1 MYSSVSFSDEIEN
14 SLAELN
20 NENEIC
26 LGITL
31 NKNDYYEE
39 ESVDEVVKQT
49 IEDIIVSLD
58 SSNSFG
64 VGFLK

>member
-1 MYSSVSFSDEIEN
+1 MYSNVFFSDEIEN